1 MMEGTILIPPD
12 DLSAISRSVVKI
24 VEMKRDDDVLQD
36 STEEMPPRRPSI
48 DQAGW
53 KSFLAH
59 PFRSA
64 ADYMKRLEAN
74 FGWKFLVMLLSA
86 YFGVKGA
93 LYTFTGLVQL
103 PYYKKLG
110 VDGRQYQIYGSIAV
124 TPFAMKGFFGT
135 ISDVWPMAGYHKNS
149 YILLAAAL
157 GSLSFLLLGSFKLSA
172 GMSACL
178 FFLASVETAVVD
190 LLCEGKYAE
199 LMRMRPHTGGDIVTW
214 VWATYH
220 VGSLCAAGI
229 TGPISDKGHISSI
242 FWICF
247 PIAAQVMIP
256 VALGWLSDPV
266 QPASMRGFRWNKF
279 KEHQKLFG
287 LALCMA
293 LAALVQAIIN
303 LYFSKQ
309 IAVQLGYTIT
319 VSAVL
324 CVMAG
329 GALDYWFTAEEECV
343 PGGPHFDY
351 TYYSTYVRI
360 VGSIAAWAG
369 VILFQAIMGNWRL
382 RRIFWVSVVLRCAG
396 GIFDILIVNRDI
408 GQDHVHGDL
417 FCGSLHRMT
426 GGKIGDAIIYEVCY
440 TLNFMPA
447 VVLTSKLCAKDLEAT
462 TYAML
467 AGFQNFGQQVSR
479 TVGVFFITIFNIRT
493 DAPCSW
499 DGLSLLIAVAHIF
512 LPLLLVPL
520 TFYLIPDLKI
530 TDDLLGGTGAPQE
543 EEEESDRRER
553 EMSNVSDLSIK
564 SDRAPLL

>member
-1 MMEGTILIPPD
+1 M
-12 DLSAISRSVVKI
+12 
-24 VEMKRDDDVLQD
+24 
-36 STEEMPPRRPSI
+36 
-48 DQAGW
+48 
-53 KSFLAH
+53 FLDA
-59 PFRSA
+59 
-64 ADYMKRLEAN
+64 
-74 FGWKFLVMLLSA
+74 
-86 YFGVKGA
+86 A
-93 LYTFTGLVQL
+93 LYVQ
-103 PYYKKLG
+103 
-110 VDGRQYQIYGSIAV
+110 I
-124 TPFAMKGFFGT
+124 
-135 ISDVWPMAGYHKNS
+135 
-149 YILLAAAL
+149 
-157 GSLSFLLLGSFKLSA
+157 
-172 GMSACL
+172 
-178 FFLASVETAVVD
+178 
-190 LLCEGKYAE
+190 
-199 LMRMRPHTGGDIVTW
+199 
-214 VWATYH
+214 
-220 VGSLCAAGI
+220 
-229 TGPISDKGHISSI
+229 
-242 FWICF
+242 
-247 PIAAQVMIP
+247 
-256 VALGWLSDPV
+256 
-266 QPASMRGFRWNKF
+266 
-279 KEHQKLFG
+279 
-287 LALCMA
+287 
-293 LAALVQAIIN
+293 
-303 LYFSKQ
+303 
-309 IAVQLGYTIT
+309 
-319 VSAVL
+319 
-324 CVMAG
+324 G

-396 GIFDILIVNRDI
+396 GIFDILIVNRWNRRLGISDKT
-408 GQDHVHGDL
+408 
-417 FCGSLHRMT
+417 MYM
-426 GGKIGDAIIYEVCY
+426 IGDAIIYEVCY